1 MCFTPLLKGVKQP
14 DPQQSQVE
22 VPAVVSETVDL
33 RDASC
38 LLWVLDSWAVVQSLP
53 LSLTHTQSTKPQQTV
68 IFSGFLLLLHP
79 LSKVQPSLDQQKPE
93 TWLGIVAL
101 CFNKDDECHVQLLLL
116 YTFVSVS
123 AAAGVSGEGTRWL
136 QSTDLAI
143 AKHFCHLAGQPRR
156 HSLENVDMSIGPVK
170 INLLNFG
177 FSLKGDNYGI

>member
-1 MCFTPLLKGVKQP
+1 MFHSSSKGDQAARP
-14 DPQQSQVE
+14 SQSQVE
-22 VPAVVSETVDL
+22 VPEVLSEIVDL
-33 RDASC
+33 RGASC
-38 LLWVLDSWAVVQSLP
+38 LLWALDSWAVVKSLP
-53 LSLTHTQSTKPQQTV
+53 LSHTHTQSTKPQQTV
-68 IFSGFLLLLHP
+68 IFLGFLLLLCP
-79 LSKVQPSLDQQKPE
+79 LSKVQPSLDQQKPG

-101 CFNKDDECHVQLLLL
+101 CFNKGDECHVQLLLV

-123 AAAGVSGEGTRWL
+123 AAAGVSGKGTQWL

-156 HSLENVDMSIGPVK
+156 HSLENVDVSIGPVK